1 MRSGVGI
8 LLNNITCSTDN
19 QMVTLL
25 DLHRWNARM
34 SDKNENWLFT
44 NHFTTFPSISLC
56 HARLSRYCRPS
67 SFWFRIKRLCTHWNS
82 WCHWF
87 KFWPTPC
94 NIYPAIERIQKQRS
108 RVYFHSQPLNLQ
120 SHPIS
125 TSFSLSSHPMND
137 KTSLKKVTFWQ
148 CWKI

>member
-1 MRSGVGI
+1 MGIRSRVGV
-8 LLNNITCSTDN
+8 LPSVLTYSACNHTMS
-19 QMVTLL
+19 LL
-25 DLHRWNARM
+25 DLHRWNAGM

-67 SFWFRIKRLCTHWNS
+67 SFWCRIKCPCTHRNS
-82 WCHWF
+82 WCHRF
-87 KFWPTPC
+87 KFWYTPC

-108 RVYFHSQPLNLQ
+108 RVYCHSQPLILQ

-125 TSFSLSSHPMND
+125 TSFSLSSYIWWTTKCHY
-137 KTSLKKVTFWQ
+137 KK
-148 CWKI
+148 